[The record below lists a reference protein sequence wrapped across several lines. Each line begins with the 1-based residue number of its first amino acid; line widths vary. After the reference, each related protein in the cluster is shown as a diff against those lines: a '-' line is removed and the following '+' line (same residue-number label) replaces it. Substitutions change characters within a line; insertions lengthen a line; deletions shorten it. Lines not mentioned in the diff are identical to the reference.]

1 MHSQAEPGSAIKST
15 GNFLVDFLGIMKSSL
30 RGKGNLALAA
40 VFIIFFLIYIS
51 IALYR
56 EQ

>member
-15 GNFLVDFLGIMKSSL
+15 GNFLVDFLWIMKSSL